1 MSKSSATMKYFL
13 IQACLGVFCKICKIG
28 EIILMQY
35 NFHLSSEVKIKEI
48 LTTFDNKITSFKVRF
63 LKEFYYSRVKN
74 PNDITS
80 KFDSLLRR

>member
-13 IQACLGVFCKICKIG
+13 IQACWGFCKICKIG

-63 LKEFYYSRVKN
+63 LKEYYYSRVKN
-74 PNDITS
+74 PNNKQI
-80 KFDSLLRR
+80 